1 MPLSIPT
8 TLLFSLAPSFIG
20 LVPAQKKIKVVS
32 KLTLSEKCLQYY
44 LFYQLASFDMNSS
57 LFGLSLGIL
66 MYQWNEEFIT
76 FKPEQDVTGEFS
88 FISKLNKRF
97 RINGVVVMVIIVVF
111 LLWAGLYI

>member
-76 FKPEQDVTGEFS
+76 FKPEQDVTGEF
-88 FISKLNKRF
+88 F
-97 RINGVVVMVIIVVF
+97 RIKYTF
-111 LLWAGLYI
+111 SYKWY